1 MGEFSGF
8 ALVPEQGAI
17 PQKGQL
23 DPDMQRRIEA
33 MAARIDL
40 SDNAAV
46 MGFGA
51 RAQKEMGAFSD
62 IALQQMLRQDIKPLE
77 SVMQTLAEQIKACS
91 FTAQAKGLFRWVFG
105 GAAPLAEVQAAYE
118 KAIPK
123 INACADEMTDRRVA
137 LMRDSA
143 LLDRLYE
150 RNEGLY
156 RELCSLIVV
165 GDEAV
170 AQARARG
177 ENPQNVA
184 RMERRVQD
192 LRVTQVASTQLAA
205 QIRAVQASDETTC
218 SRLQAALE
226 VTIPLWKSQMAAALG
241 LARATDSLRMQQKF
255 NTQAEREQA
264 ARDVRRGARELA
276 EQTKAYAA
284 ADADSDRQR
293 AQQTAESLLAE
304 LADIEQSLSEQEKI
318 RRAEQSAERGV

>member
-17 PQKGQL
+17 PQKHQL

-33 MAARIDL
+33 MAARVDIR
-40 SDNAAV
+40 DNAAV

-51 RAQKEMGAFSD
+51 RAQKEIGTFSD
-62 IALQQMLRQDIKPLE
+62 IALEQMLRQDIKPLE
-77 SVMQTLAEQIKACS
+77 SVMQTLAEQIKSCS
-91 FTAQAKGLFRWVFG
+91 FTAQAKGLFRRVFG

-118 KAIPK
+118 KAIPR

-156 RELCSLIVV
+156 RELCSLIVI
-165 GDEAV
+165 GDEAIR
-170 AQARARG
+170 QAKERG
-177 ENPQNVA
+177 ENPQDIA

-192 LRVTQVASTQLAA
+192 LRITQIASTQLAA

-218 SRLQAALE
+218 AKLQSALE

-255 NTQAEREQA
+255 NTQAERSI
-264 ARDVRRGARELA
+264 RSGAKELNA
-276 EQTKAYAA
+276 QVSAYS
-284 ADADSDRQR
+284 DASGKSDDRQR
-293 AQQTAESLLAE
+293 AQQTADALLDE
-304 LADIEQSLSEQEKI
+304 LHDIEQSLAEQQQI
-318 RRAEQSAERGV
+318 RRARQNSERGV

>member
-17 PQKGQL
+17 PQKHQL

-33 MAARIDL
+33 MAARVDIR
-40 SDNAAV
+40 DNAAV

-51 RAQKEMGAFSD
+51 RAQKEMGTFSD
-62 IALQQMLRQDIKPLE
+62 IALEQMLRQDIKPLE
-77 SVMQTLAEQIKACS
+77 SVMQTLAEQIKSCS
-91 FTAQAKGLFRWVFG
+91 FTAQAKGLFRRVFG

-118 KAIPK
+118 KAIPR

-165 GDEAV
+165 GDEV
-170 AQARARG
+170 IAQARARG
-177 ENPQNVA
+177 DKEQDIA

-192 LRVTQVASTQLAA
+192 LRITQVASTQLAA
-205 QIRAVQASDETTC
+205 QIRAVQASDELTC

-226 VTIPLWKSQMAAALG
+226 VTIPLWK
-241 LARATDSLRMQQKF
+241 RAG
-255 NTQAEREQA
+255 EEA
-264 ARDVRRGARELA
+264 ARGIKSGARELSA
-276 EQTKAYAA
+276 QTRAYAEA
-284 ADADSDRQR
+284 ADGSDQTR
-293 AQQTAESLLAE
+293 AQQTADALLAE
-304 LADIEQSLSEQEKI
+304 LSEIEASLAEQQKI
-318 RRAEQSAERGV
+318 RRADPSAERGV